1 LIKFC
6 QKFHLKS
13 SITHDFNQILKFSQ
27 SYFII
32 DEELNALNVS
42 KEASEIISN
51 DKSVLEELCLLSSLF
66 LLPFSLDLA
75 MVDRSKKKFGQ
86 AGKVYVAGVKII
98 QDDEGMWDE
107 FVELMKGGG
116 NVVNLNKMI
125 RDIR

>member
-1 LIKFC
+1 MIKFC

-107 FVELMKGGG
+107 FVELMKEGG
-116 NVVNLNKMI
+116 NVVSLNKKI
-125 RDIR
+125 RDI